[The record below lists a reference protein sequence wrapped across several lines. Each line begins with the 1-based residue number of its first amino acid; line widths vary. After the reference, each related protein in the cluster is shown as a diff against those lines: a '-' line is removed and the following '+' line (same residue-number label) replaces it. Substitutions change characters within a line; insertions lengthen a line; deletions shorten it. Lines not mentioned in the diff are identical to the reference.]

1 MLSIAVHHNIW
12 LTRDQRYALHEG
24 IELVVV
30 GVSIPVW
37 VHNNRVT
44 SEPAKEVFCKYYLK
58 NPKYDDPIQIV
69 KDGYEITMPN
79 RVGAVPNL
87 SDEEWRYLN
96 ANDPVKLDAYYEK
109 CPRAANSKNL
119 LDIKDGG
126 SKYLSFREHNKIKSN
141 DEFVNFIHF
150 VNVADIEELN
160 KTLV

>member
-1 MLSIAVHHNIW
+1 MLSIAIHHNIW

-30 GVSIPVW
+30 GVSVPVW

-58 NPKYDDPIQIV
+58 NPKYDVPIQIV
-69 KDGYEITMPN
+69 KEGYEITMPN
-79 RVGAVPNL
+79 RAGAVPNL

-96 ANDPVKLDAYYEK
+96 ANDPAKLDEYYEK

-126 SKYLSFREHNKIKSN
+126 SKYLSFREHNKVKSN
-141 DEFVNFIHF
+141 EEFVNFIHF
-150 VNVADIEELN
+150 VNISDIEELN